1 MTTNISLEDLGYKA
15 SIEELRKANQLED
28 FEIGR
33 VIAEHKERY
42 LVKTAT
48 CDFEAE
54 VTGNLRFS
62 AQGREDFPAVGDWV
76 ALINYDTNLA
86 FIHSIL
92 PRQSVLAR
100 QAVGKFGE
108 KQLIATNIDFAFLV
122 QAVDRDFNINRLE
135 RYLTICHSSNVS
147 PIIVLTKT
155 DLIAPPRLQEIEGS
169 VKRRIKNSPILAI
182 SNETMAGYDSLTGIL
197 EKGKTYCLLGS
208 SGVGKSTL
216 MNKLSGRPLM
226 KTSSISTSTH
236 KGRHVTTHRELI
248 ILPGGGILID
258 NPGMREIGITDAA
271 QALEATFDEIVHLAQ
286 QCKFG
291 DCTHTSEKGC
301 AVTEAVKQGKLDEQ
315 AYENFLKMEREQAH
329 FDLSVSE
336 KRKKDKA
343 FGKMIKNV
351 KTDMQKLS
359 AKHHEPT
366 KK

>member
-1 MTTNISLEDLGYKA
+1 MPSL
-15 SIEELRKANQLED
+15 I
-28 FEIGR
+28 
-33 VIAEHKERY
+33 V
-42 LVKTAT
+42 
-48 CDFEAE
+48 
-54 VTGNLRFS
+54 
-62 AQGREDFPAVGDWV
+62 
-76 ALINYDTNLA
+76 
-86 FIHSIL
+86 IHSHLLDGITASAGSL
-92 PRQSVLAR
+92 PP
-100 QAVGKFGE
+100 
-108 KQLIATNIDFAFLV
+108 FLP
-122 QAVDRDFNINRLE
+122 ASD
-135 RYLTICHSSNVS
+135 
-147 PIIVLTKT
+147 
-155 DLIAPPRLQEIEGS
+155 PRLPDVRQGKVLSLHHLKDKSFTYMDTQLSKYYDLAAHPPTLGRFRANGSHTQVVADPAAPDAKRRASEYFSLSQSKLES
-169 VKRRIKNSPILAI
+169 VKRRIKNSPILPI

-216 MNKLSGRPLM
+216 MNKLSDRPLM

-248 ILPGGGILID
+248 ILPAGGILID

-271 QALEATFDEIVHLAQ
+271 QALEATFDEIMHLAQ

-336 KRKKDKA
+336 KRKKDKT

-359 AKHHEPT
+359 AKHHKPT